1 MIVYDI
7 LNESAK
13 TLEAADIPTARL
25 DAEILLSFCIGC
37 DRLEFFKNPEI
48 QLDQTQLTA
57 FKKLINRRLRWEPVA
72 YIIGRKNFWTFSL
85 EVNKDVLIP
94 RPDTEVI
101 VEEILNIAKKTV
113 STRINILDIGTGS
126 GAIAIALACE
136 IPHASIMATDISLT
150 ALDVARRNACN
161 LGLQNQIDFRQ
172 GDLLEPVKG
181 IFDIIASNPPYIG
194 AQEYEELP
202 EGVRAFEPR
211 EALLAGKSGLEF
223 YEKLIYQAEGYLEKN
238 GWLLLEIGARQEKD
252 VRRIMETS
260 GFYNNIEIRRD
271 YAGLPRVIKAR
282 RKVSG

>member
-13 TLEAADIPTARL
+13 TLEAAGIPSARL
-25 DAEILLSFCIGC
+25 DAEILLSFCLGC
-37 DRLEFFKNPEI
+37 DRLQFLKNPEI

-136 IPHASIMATDISLT
+136 IPHASVMATDISLA
-150 ALDVARRNACN
+150 ALDVARRNACS
-161 LGLQNQIDFRQ
+161 LGIQNQIDFRQ

-252 VRRIMETS
+252 IRRIMETS